1 MMHGALMFRWGT
13 SIPGREAA
21 SLAVFG
27 SAINRFE
34 TLTKEGRVHGHR
46 EYVSITGRDGG
57 FALLEGET
65 DELTKILGEE
75 DTIRLNV
82 QASAV
87 VEDFEVQTYIGGTD
101 QSVQQA
107 MGIYTASLNAIGYL

>member
-1 MMHGALMFRWGT
+1 MHGALMFRWGR
-13 SIPGREAA
+13 SIPGRETA
-21 SLAVFG
+21 SLDVFG
-27 SAINRFE
+27 SAIKRFE
-34 TLTKEGRVHGHR
+34 TLAKEGRIHGHR

-65 DELTKILGEE
+65 DELMKIVAEE
-75 DTIRLNV
+75 DIIRLNA

-87 VEDFEVQTYIGGTD
+87 VDDFEIQTFMGGTD

-107 MGIYTASLNAIGYL
+107 IGTYTSSLHDIGYM